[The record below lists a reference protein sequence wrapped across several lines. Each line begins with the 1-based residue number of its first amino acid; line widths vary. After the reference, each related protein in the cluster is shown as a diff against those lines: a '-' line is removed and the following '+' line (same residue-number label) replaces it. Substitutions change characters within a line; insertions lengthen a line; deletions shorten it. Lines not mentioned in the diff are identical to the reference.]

1 MHCLMAVEGST
12 VVETWTRRFRAE
24 MERVM
29 QQQCQKRDL
38 PWPPQRMDPV
48 TRRRTG
54 VEAVS
59 AAFAGSRRLVW
70 TVQPETSPTY
80 HAAPDQVTRAV
91 QAVPK
96 AETGQTQ
103 KARRVARQA
112 APIPPRTPAA
122 SAFVQRLDA
131 RFFTR

>member
-12 VVETWTRRFRAE
+12 VVETWTRPYRAE
-24 MERVM
+24 MERIM
-29 QQQCQKRDL
+29 RAQCQRRDL

-59 AAFAGSRRLVW
+59 QAFAGSRRLVW
-70 TVQPETSPTY
+70 VRVAEASPTY

-91 QAVPK
+91 QAVP
-96 AETGQTQ
+96 AMETGQTQ
-103 KARRVARQA
+103 QARRVARRA
-112 APIPPRTPAA
+112 VPAPRPVPVANALVR
-122 SAFVQRLDA
+122 RLDA